1 MSLIAAHQELP
12 GKAAAD
18 PRAAEL
24 SPQRRK
30 KLTDAV
36 RRRVVAGDVLY
47 PMLIDA
53 RDVPATEPADYLF
66 ATHADDSAPADTF
79 PRLRWGGQLIYLGLD
94 QNDIASVENAYRRH
108 AGFVIEKPATS
119 FRTGPLLLRLLN
131 LGPRAHYFVARKV
144 RLLQPGEST
153 DRFTFDL
160 MLTRDY
166 PIDSEHRAAAPVRS
180 RRGAD
185 PDYAVLKQVPTT
197 DDLCRRLC
205 EKHPNTDPGVLRDR
219 ARKLVEKIF
228 PVFLTREAAFLKLLQ
243 RDLPESFRGHVPQL
257 LHLERDGQGMVRKLV
272 MSWLRVGGQPL
283 RQLEFARQSAGL
295 LHALHETVGI
305 MHLDLRLD
313 NIVITPRGVGFVDFG
328 SAVRIGEDIS
338 KNPMLNS
345 LFDEMMSTSQIQ
357 RLLGRMKTAGK
368 VTSHVLCDAHHR
380 VDKAVDLFY
389 LAVMMTKPQTNPDL
403 AAFIEHHPD
412 SEEAQRL
419 TKLSDAVLR
428 PKDPQRPAFTSAR
441 DMLKGIERIAE
452 RLRQSK
458 GLHRDGAVDDSED

>member
-1 MSLIAAHQELP
+1 MSLIAAHQDLP
-12 GKAAAD
+12 GKPAVE

-24 SPQRRK
+24 PPQRR
-30 KLTDAV
+30 LRLAEAV
-36 RRRVVAGDVLY
+36 RRRVTARDPSY
-47 PMLIDA
+47 PLLIDA
-53 RDVPATEPADYLF
+53 RDVPATEPADFLF
-66 ATHADDSAPADTF
+66 ATHGEDHAPAETF
-79 PRLRWGGQLIYLGLD
+79 PRLRWGGQLIYLGTD
-94 QNDIASVENAYRRH
+94 EDDVRANEDAYRRH
-108 AGFVIEKPATS
+108 NGFVIEQPVTA
-119 FRTGPLLLRLLN
+119 FRAGSLLMRLLTIA
-131 LGPRAHYFVARKV
+131 PRVHYFIARKV

-153 DRFTFDL
+153 DRFTFDV

-166 PIDSEHRAAAPVRS
+166 PHDSEHRTGAAAKL
-180 RRGAD
+180 RRGAR
-185 PDYAVLKQVPTT
+185 PEYAVLKQVPTT
-197 DDLCRRLC
+197 DDLCRRLI

-257 LHLERDGQGMVRKLV
+257 LHLERDNTGMVRKLV

-283 RQLEFARQSAGL
+283 TQLEFARQSAGL

-338 KNPMLNS
+338 KNPMLNA

-357 RLLGRMKTAGK
+357 RLLGRMKTTGK
-368 VTSHVLCDAHHR
+368 VTSHLLCDAHHR

-389 LAVMMTKPQTNPDL
+389 LAVMMTKPQSNPDL

-412 SEEAQRL
+412 SEESQRL
-419 TKLSDAVLR
+419 TKLSDAILR
-428 PKDPQRPAFTSAR
+428 PKDPQRPAFASAR
-441 DMLKGIERIAE
+441 DMLRGIERIAE
-452 RLRQSK
+452 RLQQSR
-458 GLHRDGAVDDSED
+458 GFRREAIADDSED